1 MKIAFPLCICYT
13 NSVIAGGEIMIS
25 YAVRSHRGRIRET
38 NEDSFFIPPQK
49 GPLIFAVADGM
60 GGHAAGEV
68 ASSLAV
74 RVLGKKVEEISEDSH
89 QLGQAQAE
97 VFLRTTIQEANTEIV
112 NAQQQQS
119 ELKGMGTTL
128 TAAYIRGRDLL
139 VAHVGDS
146 QAHIFRNG
154 HTFQLTEDHSL
165 VMELLK
171 NGEIDAEEV
180 HNHPQRHMITRFLG
194 IADPVV
200 VDFYKSATEPGDY
213 LLLCTDGLTTMLQP
227 SEIGEILLKRE
238 ENDLEKLADA
248 LLSRANEQGGSDNIT
263 FALINFI

>member
-1 MKIAFPLCICYT
+1 ML
-13 NSVIAGGEIMIS
+13 S
-25 YAVRSHRGRIRET
+25 YAIRSHRGRIRET
-38 NEDSFFIPPQK
+38 NEDSFFIPSQE

-60 GGHAAGEV
+60 GGHAGGEV

-74 RVLGKKVEEISEDSH
+74 RVLGKRVEEISEDFH

-97 VFLRTTIQEANTEIV
+97 AFLRTTIQQANTEIV
-112 NAQQQQS
+112 QAQEQQS

-146 QAHIFRNG
+146 QAHTFRNG
-154 HTFQLTEDHSL
+154 RIIQLTEDHSL

-194 IADPVV
+194 IADHPVV
-200 VDFYKSATEPGDY
+200 VDFYTSTIESGDY
-213 LLLCTDGLTTMLQP
+213 LLLCTDGLTTMLRP
-227 SEIGEILLKRE
+227 SEIGDVLFERE
-238 ENDLEKLADA
+238 ESDLEIIADA
-248 LLSRANEQGGSDNIT
+248 LLSQANERGGSDNIT
-263 FALINFI
+263 FALIHFILE